1 MTKDNLRVKDE
12 VILELEGLEQ
22 LLVVLKNKRY
32 KTLGPM
38 INGRVIVY
46 DELKS
51 ISDLPVGWNDL
62 QGAGRYRLKKGANES
77 LFAYA
82 VGPYSWKNF
91 LHPSAVRLWKAKWEG
106 AGFRV
111 VPSKEQIPKY
121 AFIGVR
127 PCELS
132 AIGILDMVFNTDK
145 YSDPVYNSR
154 RKKVF
159 LVAVN
164 CTSPGGTCFC
174 ASVKTGPK
182 AGPGFDI
189 ALTEIMDAGHHY
201 FLAEI
206 GSRMGAKILG
216 EVPQREA
223 GIKEK
228 TAAKNLMEKAA
239 TQMGRSLKTSNLRT
253 IFDEHFED
261 PSWEEVAKRC
271 LTCGNCTMVCPTC
284 FCWNVEEASALD
296 GTYAERWRRWDSCF
310 SRDFSYI
317 HGGSIRFSEHARYR
331 QWITHKLVTWVDQ
344 FKTLGC
350 VGCGRCITW
359 CPVGIDITEEAK
371 SILEKEGNRPAQKR
385 EC

>member
-1 MTKDNLRVKDE
+1 MAKDNLGVKDE
-12 VILELEGLEQ
+12 VILELEGLQQ

-32 KTLGPM
+32 TTLGPT
-38 INGRVIVY
+38 ISSNVIIY

-51 ISDLPVGWNDL
+51 LSDLPIGWNDV
-62 QGAGRYRLKKGANES
+62 QEPGKYRLQKGLDGS

-91 LHPSAVRLWKAKWEG
+91 LHPSVVRLWKAKREG
-106 AGFRV
+106 SGFRSV
-111 VPSKEQIPKY
+111 SSKEEIPKY

-127 PCELS
+127 PCELC
-132 AIGILDMVFNTDK
+132 AMAVHDKVFNTDRH
-145 YSDPVYNSR
+145 SDPLYNSR
-154 RKKVF
+154 RKKSF

-164 CTSPGGTCFC
+164 CTRPGGTCFC

-182 AGPGFDI
+182 AESGFDI
-189 ALTEIMDAGHHY
+189 ALTEIIDGGNHY

-206 GSRMGAKILG
+206 GSRMGAKILQG
-216 EVPQREA
+216 VPQRKAEE
-223 GIKEK
+223 KEK
-228 TAAKNLMEKAA
+228 TAAKNLIEKAA

-253 IFDEHFED
+253 IFNELFED

-284 FCWNVEEASALD
+284 FCWNVEDVSALD

-344 FKTLGC
+344 FETLGC

-359 CPVGIDITEEAK
+359 CPVGIDLTEEVK
-371 SILEKEGNRPAQKR
+371 SIIERKKT
-385 EC
+385 

>member
-1 MTKDNLRVKDE
+1 MTEDNSRVEDE

-22 LLVVLKNKRY
+22 LLVVLKNKGY
-32 KTLGPM
+32 TTLGPTST
-38 INGRVIVY
+38 GRAIIY

-51 ISDLPVGWNDL
+51 ISDLPVGWEDV
-62 QGAGRYRLKKGANES
+62 QEPGSYRLKKGSNGS

-91 LHPSAVRLWKAKWEG
+91 LNPSVIRLWKAKREG
-106 AGFRV
+106 SGFRT
-111 VPSKEQIPKY
+111 VPSKEEIPKY

-132 AIGILDMVFNTDK
+132 AIAVHDKVFNTDK
-145 YSDPVYNSR
+145 YSDPLYNSR
-154 RKKVF
+154 RKKSF

-164 CTSPGGTCFC
+164 CTRPGGTCFC

-182 AGPGFDI
+182 ASSGFDI
-189 ALTEIMDAGHHY
+189 ALTEIMDGDNHY

-206 GSRMGAKILG
+206 GSRMGAKILQR
-216 EVPQREA
+216 VPQRKAEE
-223 GIKEK
+223 KEK
-228 TAAKNLMEKAA
+228 TTAKKLMEKAA
-239 TQMGRSLKTSNLRT
+239 TQMGRSLKISNLRT

-261 PSWEEVAKRC
+261 SSWEKVAKRC

-284 FCWNVEEASALD
+284 FCWNVEDASALD
-296 GTYAERWRRWDSCF
+296 GTYAERWRKWDSCF
-310 SRDFSYI
+310 SKDFSYI

-331 QWITHKLVTWVDQ
+331 QWFTHKLVTWVDQ
-344 FKTLGC
+344 FETLGC

-371 SILEKEGNRPAQKR
+371 SISEKRKN
-385 EC
+385 